1 MKSMNREIDSD
12 MSGTVDMSELMAI
25 RKKKLKL
32 SGTDKLMEIFS
43 THPNMLK
50 RIKFLSSL
58 T

>member
-1 MKSMNREIDSD
+1 
-12 MSGTVDMSELMAI
+12 MSELMAI

-32 SGTDKLMEIFS
+32 SGTDRLMEIFS